1 MYPEI
6 WGLLQRIYEKS
17 KTIYLRKGSFR
28 MGESEAVKSICGLDC
43 CEACRRKE
51 DCGGCIKAE
60 GHPFGGKC
68 IAAEIIKQGGFEAF
82 EKFKKN

>member
-1 MYPEI
+1 
-6 WGLLQRIYEKS
+6 
-17 KTIYLRKGSFR
+17 

-68 IAAEIIKQGGFEAF
+68 IAAEIIKQGGFFAF
-82 EKFKKN
+82 E